1 MRKRLIKSLAML
13 CMTACMTLS
22 VQFPGYAALTYENEN
37 SVCYVTNHPY
47 YQEVSEMAK
56 TVSEKLPEAE
66 REFLYH
72 ACMVS
77 VFGANYKN
85 SKSDYL
91 SDLLCILSPSEVE
104 SIHSPIFMNYIQT
117 GLVAWSNGR
126 QEVRTITPVSLNENG
141 INEANYQELRLFYQ
155 TYLEAQQK
163 MQGLDTAS
171 KIRALHDMLIEKMDT
186 PSMHNLEE
194 TTRAHGM
201 GSALADH
208 IGLCNVYSGMFYI
221 FGNANGLQVTIDHDH
236 INHDCN
242 MVYVDGKWKYIDV
255 MYDDIDHSTKYYL
268 TETCARA
275 KEHTKPVQ

>member
-1 MRKRLIKSLAML
+1 M
-13 CMTACMTLS
+13 
-22 VQFPGYAALTYENEN
+22 
-37 SVCYVTNHPY
+37 
-47 YQEVSEMAK
+47 
-56 TVSEKLPEAE
+56 
-66 REFLYH
+66 
-72 ACMVS
+72 
-77 VFGANYKN
+77 
-85 SKSDYL
+85 
-91 SDLLCILSPSEVE
+91 
-104 SIHSPIFMNYIQT
+104 
-117 GLVAWSNGR
+117 
-126 QEVRTITPVSLNENG
+126 NENG

-171 KIRALHDMLIEKMDT
+171 KIRTLHDMLIEKMDT

-275 KEHTKPVQ
+275 KEHTKTVQ